1 MSVDLSKAIGYQL
14 QDQPVAWTKKDLL
27 LYAVGIGAKK
37 DDLPFVYEL
46 DKSFAAFPTFPVVLN
61 LKGQSTDV
69 TDFNKLVQDSEPVP
83 GLPKFDPRRIVHGS
97 QSIESLKPLPTE
109 SGGDWKLKRRI
120 IGIHENKSGVIV
132 EVETLLVD
140 GNGVPYSRMVS
151 ATFNVGGKATGQKFS
166 RVIAVAPSPQA
177 VPNERTPDHVVT
189 EATSEEQAIIYRL
202 SGDFNPLHIDPRPG
216 QKAGFGGAIL
226 HGLSTFGFAARAVL
240 KAVGNN
246 DPTALLAFGARFTSP
261 VKPGDSLETSTW
273 RMSESV
279 DGVIEVAFLT
289 KNLTSGKVSM
299 IGDEVMR
306 PS

>member
-1 MSVDLSKAIGYQL
+1 MSVDLSKAVGYQL

-46 DKSFAAFPTFPVVLN
+46 
-61 LKGQSTDV
+61 GQSTDV

-97 QSIESLKPLPTE
+97 QSIETLKPLPTE
-109 SGGDWKLKRRI
+109 SGSGWKLKKRI

-132 EVETLLVD
+132 DTEVLLVD
-140 GNGVPYSRMVS
+140 GNDVPYSRMVVVPQPDPDQVHILQS

-166 RVIAVAPSPQA
+166 KSISGAPSSQT
-177 VPNERTPDHVVT
+177 VPEGKAPDYVITER
-189 EATSEEQAIIYRL
+189 TSEEQAIIYRL

-216 QKAGFGGAIL
+216 QKAGFGGVIL

-240 KAVGNN
+240 KAVGTS
-246 DPTALLAFGARFTSP
+246 DPTAILTFGARFTSP
-261 VKPGDSLETSTW
+261 VKPG
-273 RMSESV
+273 
-279 DGVIEVAFLT
+279 
-289 KNLTSGKVSM
+289 
-299 IGDEVMR
+299 
-306 PS
+306 